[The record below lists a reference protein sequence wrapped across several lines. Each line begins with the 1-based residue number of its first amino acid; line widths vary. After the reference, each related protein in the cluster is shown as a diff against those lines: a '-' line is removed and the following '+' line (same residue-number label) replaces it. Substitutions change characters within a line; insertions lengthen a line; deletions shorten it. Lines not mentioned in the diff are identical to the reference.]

1 MCRAQVRV
9 RYFEKEVRPFPPEPG
24 QRAEPPADRPGGDC
38 GRRLGRTATGRLR
51 VRVGARGLLH
61 AGLLEVFGPERV
73 RDTPISEQAIVG
85 AAMGAAMTGVRFGA
99 QHAESVDSWLMAVPG
114 LQVVVPSTPADVA
127 SVLRVVS
134 SVRAGLG

>member
-1 MCRAQVRV
+1 
-9 RYFEKEVRPFPPEPG
+9 
-24 QRAEPPADRPGGDC
+24 
-38 GRRLGRTATGRLR
+38 
-51 VRVGARGLLH
+51 
-61 AGLLEVFGPERV
+61 
-73 RDTPISEQAIVG
+73 
-85 AAMGAAMTGVRFGA
+85 MTGVRFGA